1 MKDLFEKLIGLVP
14 AYFDALLPLV
24 TGPKHFIAKRLSRDK
39 SAMQKAL
46 VFLAVSFLIGWIL
59 KIPLSRKDN
68 PLLELGPDGVFV
80 LIYIMTYGA
89 ALCLAWRIAG
99 GRAEIQKF
107 LIIHFYY
114 SGVLTLLVTSLYLG
128 VMGTIR
134 AADPTLYKEIYDA
147 VYGGNF
153 AAFLIQNSER
163 LLAAPGYQLSLWVQV
178 VGYGAMLIW
187 IFVGWGAY
195 RELNKAT

>member
-24 TGPKHFIAKRLSRDK
+24 TGPKHFIAKRVSRDK

-99 GRAEIQKF
+99 GRAEIQRF

-114 SGVLTLLVTSLYLG
+114 SGVLTLLVT
-128 VMGTIR
+128 
-134 AADPTLYKEIYDA
+134 
-147 VYGGNF
+147 
-153 AAFLIQNSER
+153 
-163 LLAAPGYQLSLWVQV
+163 
-178 VGYGAMLIW
+178 
-187 IFVGWGAY
+187 
-195 RELNKAT
+195 